1 MEIEPHN
8 AKYLNIKGEKKLPR
22 PIEGTRQLGQWDGR
36 EGKEVRRLFL
46 AFFRVEFHSG
56 AGGGDHQH
64 AVVGPEYLVVD
75 VDANNG
81 IGFHQFG
88 AFSQLAHGG

>member
-1 MEIEPHN
+1 M
-8 AKYLNIKGEKKLPR
+8 
-22 PIEGTRQLGQWDGR
+22 GQWDGR

-75 VDANNG
+75 VV
-81 IGFHQFG
+81 IGNFACTFFWQRKMDIF
-88 AFSQLAHGG
+88 L